1 MLIAPVVDPA
11 LVKDT
16 TPSLQIAYKVLD
28 EMALVGNKIAASRLS
43 ELNQLEKTL
52 RALEA
57 MPLPDPTTDSA
68 IGLGASEGGIMP
80 WVDAGSTGGDSDLLN
95 SHGWEFEE
103 GLSGQ
108 QLEAVADNLNLTGLD
123 WLWNAGSLD
132 HS

>member
-1 MLIAPVVDPA
+1 
-11 LVKDT
+11 
-16 TPSLQIAYKVLD
+16 
-28 EMALVGNKIAASRLS
+28 MALVGNKIAASRLS

-68 IGLGASEGGIMP
+68 IGLGISEGGVVP
-80 WVDAGSTGGDSDLLN
+80 WVDAGSTGGDFSN

-108 QLEAVADNLNLTGLD
+108 QLGAVADNLNLTGLD
-123 WLWNAGSLD
+123 WLWTAGSLD
-132 HS
+132 HP